1 MSSDRNLPISSSIFL
16 ISASKRSLMLLNSV
30 SITLKSPILMGMLR
44 LRDILDLCQ
53 SLFLTRIT
61 QRTARHW
68 TNLTKCENWRTRSA
82 FALWVG
88 RGPVLVL
95 NSAFRG
101 GTCAT
106 GVSTPWTVFLK
117 CSGSSAD
124 SRRFVVLPRFSVNLA
139 RRVRRGNS

>member
-16 ISASKRSLMLLNSV
+16 ISASNLSRILLNSV

-68 TNLTKCENWRTRSA
+68 TELTKCENWRSSA
-82 FALWVG
+82 W
-88 RGPVLVL
+88 GPVLVL
-95 NSAFRG
+95 NSAFCG

-106 GVSTPWTVFLK
+106 VVYSVDGVLK
-117 CSGSSAD
+117 MQRIERG
-124 SRRFVVLPRFSVNLA
+124 FQKVLEVLPRYSVNLA
-139 RRVRRGNS
+139 LCA